1 MLPVSD
7 FDCLESADNALILG
21 DPWFR
26 QFVIFHDLRHHEV
39 TDKTNNDLPSGNMI
53 GIGIRRPGYSLTPPD
68 SSMSLSTNGAMALAS
83 SPSAHKALHVQ
94 KLSLQRIDV
103 NVGHPR
109 AKLIGVNKVGLKAQ
123 SMVTYNVKITVGSPE
138 QQLTVIFDTG
148 SFMCAVFSDLS
159 PRGMKELGLLSV
171 NQYFGH
177 SSNTTLTA
185 LLLAFACAVFVVA
198 LVVHLKGKRG
208 TRRDTRLVAV
218 DVM

>member
-1 MLPVSD
+1 
-7 FDCLESADNALILG
+7 
-21 DPWFR
+21 
-26 QFVIFHDLRHHEV
+26 
-39 TDKTNNDLPSGNMI
+39 
-53 GIGIRRPGYSLTPPD
+53 
-68 SSMSLSTNGAMALAS
+68 MSLSTNGAMALAS

-109 AKLIGVNKVGLKAQ
+109 AVRARASACRPFVSSSRLLQKLIGVNKVGLKAQ

-177 SSNTTLTA
+177 ASHTTLTA

-198 LVVHLKGKRG
+198 LVVHVKGKRG
-208 TRRDTRLVAV
+208 TRRETRLVAV

>member
-1 MLPVSD
+1 
-7 FDCLESADNALILG
+7 
-21 DPWFR
+21 
-26 QFVIFHDLRHHEV
+26 
-39 TDKTNNDLPSGNMI
+39 
-53 GIGIRRPGYSLTPPD
+53 
-68 SSMSLSTNGAMALAS
+68 MSLSTNGAMALAS
-83 SPSAHKALHVQ
+83 SPSAHQALHVQ

-103 NVGHPR
+103 DVGHPR
-109 AKLIGVNKVGLKAQ
+109 AVRARAFDCRMYISRSRLFQKLIGVNKVGLKAQ